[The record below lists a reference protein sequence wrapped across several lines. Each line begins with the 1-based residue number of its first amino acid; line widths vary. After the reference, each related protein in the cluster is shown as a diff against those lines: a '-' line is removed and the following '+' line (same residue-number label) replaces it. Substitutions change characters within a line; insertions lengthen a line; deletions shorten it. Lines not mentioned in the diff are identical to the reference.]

1 MNKEE
6 HGDWEGGEVGEKEVG
21 GLQRKELNAK
31 IMSNCVEMC

>member
-1 MNKEE
+1 MEIVK
-6 HGDWEGGEVGEKEVG
+6 GGGGKKEVG